1 MECLTGVE
9 RRPGDRPQSWGI
21 DSEDPAI
28 SEGKDGLGKILT
40 KFARLRKILGK
51 GVLLVESSKLP
62 HDVASLPY
70 PILSPSPTSTLGI
83 RESEF

>member
-40 KFARLRKILGK
+40 KFAQLRKILGK
-51 GVLLVESSKLP
+51 GVLL

-70 PILSPSPTSTLGI
+70 PILSSCPTSTLGI